1 MKTTLKQILVLRLT
15 LNEKPTSHNNR
26 KLIFDRDSSL
36 PPCIVFDD
44 RCESPIGFGV
54 KSSKRRRLTLYKDE
68 FQSNRLLR
76 QRLTM
81 FLTFLTDTVKNNAYS
96 LV

>member
-1 MKTTLKQILVLRLT
+1 LILTYLKILAIDTDLLRQLTKMKTTLKQIPVLRLT

-44 RCESPIGFGV
+44 RWESPIGFGV
-54 KSSKRRRLTLYKDE
+54 KIIKTKKTYIIQKR
-68 FQSNRLLR
+68 
-76 QRLTM
+76 
-81 FLTFLTDTVKNNAYS
+81 V
-96 LV
+96 

>member
-36 PPCIVFDD
+36 PHCIVFDD
-44 RCESPIGFGV
+44 RRESPIGFGV
-54 KSSKRRRLTLYKDE
+54 KIIKTKKTYIIQRRVSIEQAIEAKVDNVSD
-68 FQSNRLLR
+68 FPNRCR
-76 QRLTM
+76 Q
-81 FLTFLTDTVKNNAYS
+81 K
-96 LV
+96 